1 MHTLSID
8 FLRTDTDAELCEF
21 MARAKNGLP
30 REQPSAQ
37 TFAPKQIST
46 VSALFLNCFEIFD
59 SPPFRLTVTKKNEN
73 SPWLFTRLLIWTK
86 KEHICLNNKKP
97 TNKKYHVAAA
107 YFGGS
112 HAYPQCS
119 PRTSSACYSF

>member
-30 REQPSAQ
+30 REPPSAQ

-46 VSALFLNCFEIFD
+46 VSALFLNR
-59 SPPFRLTVTKKNEN
+59 FRNIRFSAVSFN
-73 SPWLFTRLLIWTK
+73 S
-86 KEHICLNNKKP
+86 NKKKRKQP
-97 TNKKYHVAAA
+97 LGLYGVIDPGLDHTATHM
-107 YFGGS
+107 S
-112 HAYPQCS
+112 
-119 PRTSSACYSF
+119 

>member
-30 REQPSAQ
+30 REPPSAQ

-46 VSALFLNCFEIFD
+46 VSALFLNR
-59 SPPFRLTVTKKNEN
+59 FRNIRFSAVSFN
-73 SPWLFTRLLIWTK
+73 S
-86 KEHICLNNKKP
+86 NKKKRKQP
-97 TNKKYHVAAA
+97 LALYEVVDLDQKGTHM
-107 YFGGS
+107 S
-112 HAYPQCS
+112 
-119 PRTSSACYSF
+119 